1 MWAHA
6 AVCIYYCANIKFTFR
21 SRASWGCDFAREAWF
36 HAFLLTTSQLHRCSD
51 PEGSK
56 KIGQG
61 AYPLALCHIFYRHKP
76 FLKAF
81 VHSRYL
87 PRSMETLQTVSNQAK
102 RFVSICVST
111 HYYFFRSWNS
121 VRSLATPVISCPN
134 IVIWWDFRY
143 HFPLRVVATFVLPSP
158 TLFHQPRD
166 PRLEHCGFHHCQCVR
181 GGYLD
186 SHSLRGRWYG
196 QGPRLRATSQLTSI
210 DML

>member
-1 MWAHA
+1 MGAKPTKQTVDPVVEEVFGKSLVECLRLILGDDRLLIADFTSFLNTKNMWAHA

-134 IVIWWDFRY
+134 IVI
-143 HFPLRVVATFVLPSP
+143 
-158 TLFHQPRD
+158 
-166 PRLEHCGFHHCQCVR
+166 
-181 GGYLD
+181 
-186 SHSLRGRWYG
+186 
-196 QGPRLRATSQLTSI
+196 
-210 DML
+210 